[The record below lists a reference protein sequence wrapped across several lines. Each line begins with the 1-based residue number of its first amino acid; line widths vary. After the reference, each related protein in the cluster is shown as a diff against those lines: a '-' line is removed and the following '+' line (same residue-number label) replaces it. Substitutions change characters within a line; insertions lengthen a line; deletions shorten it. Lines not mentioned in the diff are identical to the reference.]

1 MGVLFLILLLG
12 VIACIF
18 FGVIGFV
25 LKFLY
30 IVAIGI
36 PIGIV
41 AACAGLILC
50 LTVIGI
56 PIGMLLFKLAR
67 FMLYPF

>member
-36 PIGIV
+36 PVGIV
-41 AACAGLILC
+41 VACVGLVLC

-56 PIGMLLFKLAR
+56 PVGMLLFKLAR
-67 FMLYPF
+67 FMLCPF